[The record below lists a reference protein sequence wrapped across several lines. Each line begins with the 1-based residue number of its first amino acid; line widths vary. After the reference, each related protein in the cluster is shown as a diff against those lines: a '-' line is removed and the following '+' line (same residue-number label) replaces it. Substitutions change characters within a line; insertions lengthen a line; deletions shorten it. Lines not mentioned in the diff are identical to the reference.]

1 MTEREPTTDPPR
13 GPRGPELGIEALFAA
28 RAARAQSRTLA
39 ERVREVA
46 SATPTPEEQSA
57 RIVESALRAFGA
69 TAAVAARLVGDEQ
82 AGHLELEAAV
92 HVPAELLAVHRRTPM
107 ATANPLVEAVRTGT
121 EVTCTGAQSI
131 RDRYPALGDLVA
143 ALGAESL
150 VAVPVRYF
158 GSVHG
163 ALGLV
168 FTRPHVM
175 SAAERAQLR
184 ALGGRYAR
192 ALVEARLYFAER
204 EARAQAEA
212 ARTEAETA
220 RREAEVARAALQVA
234 HARLESRIAERT
246 TALARAN
253 AELTTMMAQRAQAD
267 LERDALRRELASA
280 EEQERSRLARE
291 LHDQL
296 GQYLTAFQ
304 LGLADARQQLAEDA
318 PVHGR
323 LARLQVLA
331 ERMTRDT
338 RYLALELRPPEL
350 DDVGLESALATYVDG
365 WAARYGIGAEV
376 AITGLAERR
385 LPGTVGT
392 ALYRIVQEALTNV
405 ARHAQATEVSVI
417 VDKPDGEVQLIV
429 EDDGRGFDVEATAV
443 RARADRRL
451 GLAGM
456 RERVALAGG
465 TLTIE
470 SSPGHGTT
478 IYVRLPIAAGSAAES
493 RPDAGAATP

>member
-175 SAAERAQLR
+175 SA
-184 ALGGRYAR
+184 
-192 ALVEARLYFAER
+192 AER